1 MNDNKQSNQSRFLIA
16 AVLSMMVLLGWSYFF
31 APKKTEN
38 ANANVNSNAVAANSA
53 TPTPATENQP
63 KPEIK
68 EVATSA
74 ANNNPQRNIV
84 IKSPIYQVKLD
95 SQGALATSWILIKNV
110 RQGAKDMEL
119 WADGSTDNTKNP
131 LELVQQNS
139 PNREYPFR
147 ISTGNNAV
155 DGIINNK
162 NYQVVGDVKETVDL
176 NGGQSVTVDFVLKD
190 QITFTESGTTEPIEI
205 TKSFTFHSDSY
216 ISDLKITAKRNG
228 QPLTNTKL
236 LIGTAIGDQGIK
248 IHDYY
253 HIEPEAVAF
262 ANDTIERHQAASLF
276 KTKEVNEGN
285 LVINGD
291 VDWAGVGDSY
301 FAMAAIP
308 ASKTNGLEFKAT
320 KITKDVEPHYTGL
333 WSWITR
339 NPTTRIDNHL
349 VTAFVP
355 INADGSTT
363 KIYAGSKDFF
373 TLRDYSTKLDAEV
386 GRTTNL
392 GELINYS
399 NWWQLR
405 WIQRPVAQFLLICLN
420 AIYSIVGNYGVA
432 IIVFTFIFYSIFFP
446 IRWFQSKQFKKAQ
459 GNAPKMK
466 DIQDRIKE
474 MQKKGVPL
482 DDPRMRELQMEQL
495 KLTKDA
501 IPIMGCLP
509 MLLQI
514 PLFVALYTAVTIG
527 IDFRHAA
534 FLWLPDLAGSDPY
547 HILEFL
553 FAGSM
558 AGSMV
563 FTPTAPAVTDEQ
575 KMQQRM
581 MTYLM
586 PGMLLFMM
594 WGSSAGLLL
603 YWFFG
608 NIVSFGQQFII
619 NRMNKNAE
627 VAMKTI

>member
-1 MNDNKQSNQSRFLIA
+1 
-16 AVLSMMVLLGWSYFF
+16 MMVLLGWSYFF

-38 ANANVNSNAVAANSA
+38 ANANVNSNAVAANSNA
-53 TPTPATENQP
+53 AQVQTTPQPQETPAVQTIVHED
-63 KPEIK
+63 
-68 EVATSA
+68 
-74 ANNNPQRNIV
+74 NNPNKV
-84 IKSPIYQVKLD
+84 VTIKSPLYQVKID
-95 SQGALATSWILIKNV
+95 TKGALATSWILVKNV
-110 RQGAKDMEL
+110 RNGAKDMDL
-119 WADGSTDNTKNP
+119 WADSSTETNKIP
-131 LELVQQNS
+131 LELVLQDNLK
-139 PNREYPFR
+139 REFPFR
-147 ISTGNNAV
+147 LSTGDAAT
-155 DGIINNK
+155 DGLLNDINFASSTD
-162 NYQVVGDVKETVDL
+162 GEITL
-176 NGGQSVTVDFVLKD
+176 NGNESKQIDFTLK
-190 QITFTESGTTEPIEI
+190 SGDLEV
-205 TKSFTFHSDSY
+205 TKSFTFHADSY
-216 ISDLKITAKRNG
+216 LSDLKVTAKRNG
-228 QPLTNTKL
+228 QPLTNIKL

-262 ANDTIERHQAASLF
+262 ANDTIERHQAVSLF
-276 KTKEVNEGN
+276 KSKEVNEGN
-285 LVINGD
+285 LVVNGD
-291 VDWAGVGDSY
+291 IDWAGVGDSY

-308 ASKTNGLEFKAT
+308 ASKTNGLEYRAT
-320 KITKDVEPHYTGL
+320 KITKDVEAHYTGL

-363 KIYAGSKDFF
+363 KIYAGSKDYF
-373 TLRDYSTKLDAEV
+373 TLRDYSTKLDSEV